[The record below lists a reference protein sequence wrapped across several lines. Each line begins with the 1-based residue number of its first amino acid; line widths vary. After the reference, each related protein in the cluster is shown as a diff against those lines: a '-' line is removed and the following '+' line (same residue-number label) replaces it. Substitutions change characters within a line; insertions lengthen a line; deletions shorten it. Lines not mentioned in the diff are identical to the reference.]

1 MRKATIVLVLL
12 FCLSSLNT
20 FQASNVNHQFS
31 EDAFKCSQQNVSE
44 GASIDC
50 EITDLNFTNVN
61 QIRYR
66 FVADEFDQEIKSVPG
81 KHLIST
87 GYVHTCAILDNAST
101 MCWGSD
107 GDGRLGNGGE
117 DNTISKPTDYVIN
130 PEERPS
136 NRFMQVTRI
145 PAELPILENSIA
157 GEIITTGKME

>member
-12 FCLSSLNT
+12 FCVSSLNT

-66 FVADEFDQEIKSVPG
+66 FVADGFDQEIKSVPG
-81 KHLIST
+81 KKPDFSRKCTHL
-87 GYVHTCAILDNAST
+87 C
-101 MCWGSD
+101 
-107 GDGRLGNGGE
+107 
-117 DNTISKPTDYVIN
+117 N
-130 PEERPS
+130 PR
-136 NRFMQVTRI
+136 
-145 PAELPILENSIA
+145 
-157 GEIITTGKME
+157 